1 MGLGHCGLGTAPMP
15 NENLSGESG
24 HQQPGR
30 GGEQG
35 NKARQETQIFL
46 SESQRKCPFLKEYCP
61 SDGLKYEIK
70 IQVDPRQFYHKM
82 RP

>member
-35 NKARQETQIFL
+35 NKERQGDTDISVCLKVKENERFFL
-46 SESQRKCPFLKEYCP
+46 AFASFQFL
-61 SDGLKYEIK
+61 
-70 IQVDPRQFYHKM
+70 FF
-82 RP
+82 